1 MIRYTYKK
9 LGLAFEP
16 KKELIIGLNTKTI
29 KNFMQIVLEKM

>member
-1 MIRYTYKK
+1 M
-9 LGLAFEP
+9 G